1 MKSDILKIR
10 IQEYFD
16 DGCPD
21 GVLADLL
28 IFAKQAL
35 EDCEKESEKH
45 RKQLHRSMQLMGQ
58 MTGALRKER
67 DAQTDFME
75 KLVFEVGFMSPP
87 VADSVCTA
95 IADFKEAMQRK
106 EDILANIGIGK
117 TDTTGNNANP

>member
-1 MKSDILKIR
+1 MKSEILKTKIR
-10 IQEYFD
+10 EYFD

-35 EDCEKESEKH
+35 EDCEKESETH

-67 DAQTDFME
+67 DAQTAFMD

-106 EDILANIGIGK
+106 EDILS
-117 TDTTGNNANP
+117 NNQITNPSPQKP